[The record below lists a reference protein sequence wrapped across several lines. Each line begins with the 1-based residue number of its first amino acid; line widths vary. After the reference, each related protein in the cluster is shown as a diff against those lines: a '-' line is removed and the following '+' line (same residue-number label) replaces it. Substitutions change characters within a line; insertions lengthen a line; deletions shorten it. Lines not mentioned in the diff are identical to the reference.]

1 MRGVCSQTARNCV
14 VKQLIERMRF
24 EGIVM
29 RIRCELN
36 AVNAQEVVRHSTS
49 L

>member
-1 MRGVCSQTARNCV
+1 M

-36 AVNAQEVVRHSTS
+36 AVNAQEVVVRHSTRP